1 MPSSRESSQ
10 PQSLECFLGQ
20 MVGSSPGAP
29 GRPVFL
35 GEGGPLLV
43 SPLLMLL
50 GHLVL
55 SVGRTPTGPGGGM
68 SLPAP
73 PSVQGCG
80 SGDAWPDA
88 GRGLCDA
95 PCPGT
100 PPAWAPNRSTFL
112 FPPFRVL
119 LWVFLDR
126 ICSLSERSY
135 FNSQYR
141 IYQSLPVT

>member
-1 MPSSRESSQ
+1 
-10 PQSLECFLGQ
+10 
-20 MVGSSPGAP
+20 MVGSSPGVP

-80 SGDAWPDA
+80 SGDA
-88 GRGLCDA
+88 R
-95 PCPGT
+95 
-100 PPAWAPNRSTFL
+100 
-112 FPPFRVL
+112 
-119 LWVFLDR
+119 
-126 ICSLSERSY
+126 
-135 FNSQYR
+135 
-141 IYQSLPVT
+141 PVPL